1 MTENNGPDERDG
13 SGIKVVDRRKFTIE
27 GELRHDRSD
36 EEGRETTAADATPE
50 PEGNPSAGTT
60 EVPEDVAAA
69 QGFDHKPVEEPSG
82 VDFTMLINA
91 MAQPALFYLGEIPPP
106 DGGEPVL
113 DLEQAR
119 LQVDM
124 LELLKVKSRGNL
136 EEAESGLLDQVLY
149 QLRMLVVARGGAA
162 G

>member
-1 MTENNGPDERDG
+1 MTENDRPDERDG
-13 SGIKVVDRRKFTIE
+13 SGIKVVDRRKFTLE

-36 EEGRETTAADATPE
+36 EEERETVAAEDTPTADVTPSPGE
-50 PEGNPSAGTT
+50 R

-69 QGFDHKPVEEPSG
+69 QGFDHKPVEEPKG

-106 DGGEPVL
+106 GGGEPIV

-124 LELLKVKSRGNL
+124 LELLRVKSRGNL
-136 EEAESGLLDQVLY
+136 EEAESALLDQVLY
-149 QLRMLVVARGGAA
+149 QLRMLVVARGDAA